1 MNLLARIAKQLDA
14 GWFSRI
20 LIGAQ
25 IWLAWDLLVWSQAFA
40 STALAA
46 GKDLTGAA
54 GVIAATAAAPLG
66 LVTLAINSYMQTRA
80 TRPVVIADRR
90 EHGNGNS

>member
-1 MNLLARIAKQLDA
+1 MNPLAWIGRQLDA

-20 LIGAQ
+20 LVAVQ
-25 IWLAWDLLVWSQAFA
+25 IWFAFDLMTWSQAFA
-40 STALAA
+40 STALAT

-66 LVTLAINSYMQTRA
+66 LVTLAVNKYMELRSV
-80 TRPVVIADRR
+80 RPVVIKDRR
-90 EHGNGNS
+90 RNEAVDP